1 MNRLTILKS
10 SASAFLINIC
20 SSTCKCDLRNNWLSI
35 ENNLASCETFTDF
48 ISIWDFKFSRRR
60 VWCSELSS
68 GLYCRVKRLSTDV
81 SAVRTHPWW
90 WRQYAPLKRRSTIIL
105 HGSITQNTALNFISI
120 VDVMKHRNFDDGPRL
135 RFGVL
140 VVVKTLM
147 AVFWVVTPSS
157 LVGGHQTVCHFLRKW
172 TVIITYRPMNFGMH
186 GAINPDFSGA
196 NTSWYELPAFL
207 YKHRAYI

>member
-1 MNRLTILKS
+1 MRMHEMEMNRLTILKL

-20 SSTCKCDLRNNWLSI
+20 SSTCKCDLRNNWVSI
-35 ENNLASCETFTDF
+35 ENNLASYETFTDF
-48 ISIWDFKFSRRR
+48 ISID
-60 VWCSELSS
+60 
-68 GLYCRVKRLSTDV
+68 
-81 SAVRTHPWW
+81 
-90 WRQYAPLKRRSTIIL
+90 
-105 HGSITQNTALNFISI
+105 
-120 VDVMKHRNFDDGPRL
+120 DVMKHRNFADGPRL

-147 AVFWVVTPSS
+147 AVFRVVTPSS

-186 GAINPDFSGA
+186 GTINPDFSGA
-196 NTSWYELPAFL
+196 NTSWDELPALL